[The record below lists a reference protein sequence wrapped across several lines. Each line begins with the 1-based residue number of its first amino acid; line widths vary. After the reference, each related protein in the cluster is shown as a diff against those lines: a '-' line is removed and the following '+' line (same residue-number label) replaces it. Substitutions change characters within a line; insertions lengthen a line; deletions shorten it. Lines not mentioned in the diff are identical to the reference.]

1 MIIDTLATLSVWVA
15 SPTMYTI
22 DGEEK
27 SDDDKLAFTLMGS
40 IPPAA
45 TTMYLVTSAA
55 TTSLAG
61 CSTDIE
67 QAKVENKSLNT
78 YVSSMSDE
86 ELEKALMQFNLLESE
101 NNSIN
106 KTNIKK

>member
-1 MIIDTLATLSVWVA
+1 MDDMDTTLTSTLIPWLFGEA
-15 SPTMYTI
+15 KE
-22 DGEEK
+22 DGMVR
-27 SDDDKLAFTLMGS
+27 STLISTGGS
-40 IPPAA
+40 TGAVS
-45 TTMYLVTSAA
+45 TTSAA
-55 TTSLAG
+55 TTLYDAF
-61 CSTDIE
+61 TDVYQ